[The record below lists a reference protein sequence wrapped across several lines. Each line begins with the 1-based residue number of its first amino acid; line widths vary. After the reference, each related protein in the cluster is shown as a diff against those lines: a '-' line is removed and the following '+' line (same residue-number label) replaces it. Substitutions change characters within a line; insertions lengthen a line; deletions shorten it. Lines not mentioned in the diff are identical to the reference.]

1 MAGQPTGRRE
11 HQYAVATSGLNGRF
25 YSGRIA
31 LQLAPAA
38 SLRVAIVAPPFSL
51 ADWQVSLPADLSWKA
66 FTWHELPNELAAEAW
81 LTQS

>member
-1 MAGQPTGRRE
+1 MPLLRRGLMDDFIQAG
-11 HQYAVATSGLNGRF
+11 
-25 YSGRIA
+25 

-66 FTWHELPNELAAEAW
+66 FTWHELPNELAAEAL